1 MQYVNKKITVKL
13 FKRLRHGIFINEIQ
27 REIIIVNKI
36 NTTRNLQE
44 HIVVVFVEF
53 IYCILTGSLY

>member
-1 MQYVNKKITVKL
+1 MQYVNKKITVML
-13 FKRLRHGIFINEIQ
+13 FKRLRHGIFINEIK